1 MKVSTVQT
9 KLDPIAQHLRNLK
22 TEGFLPECWH
32 SLAARGASG
41 LIAWST
47 FRTHLGSKR
56 LPFGGVDVR
65 PIHRSEVLA
74 AAVSVEDSRP
84 TFGCAIEFTGW
95 GSAAYPL

>member
-1 MKVSTVQT
+1 MLAFTSGAWGFWFSRWF
-9 KLDPIAQHLRNLK
+9 DFRNHLV
-22 TEGFLPECWH
+22 
-32 SLAARGASG
+32 
-41 LIAWST
+41 
-47 FRTHLGSKR
+47 SKR

-95 GSAAYPL
+95 GSAAYPLR